1 MRKLFTYLLTAI
13 ICLSAN
19 YSFAQLSNDACSSAL
34 QVVASADTIC
44 NTYTGSFLDAQQELP
59 ANMCET
65 LESPTAYDQW
75 FSFTAQV
82 ENQLVDAETPDLGGF
97 QGVGA
102 VVEVYDACGGN
113 IIGCGNP
120 QNINALGFVI
130 IQAGLTR
137 VNLENLTIGDDYLVR
152 VYPYGDTVPDPGTDA
167 FTLCIKAAPIA
178 PNNDTCANAIE
189 LFPSDSC
196 MATAGTLDGAT
207 QGSDT
212 ASCGTENSGSTFDA
226 WYTFNATESTQIIN
240 VTPTS
245 SSDLAPVIELWDACG
260 GNVID
265 CSTPTIFPFIGAIP
279 GPNTLTVNNLD
290 TTKDYLIRIYHFGDN
305 AALNSNFDVCVTNAP
320 PAPANDTCSNAL
332 VLDVNEDCTPTTAT
346 LTSANQENAP
356 MTCDSTSAT
365 AFDVWF
371 SFEAN
376 ERGQIIESNSGS
388 VASVIELYDAC
399 QGNLIECA
407 QPQIIQGFGAIPGTT
422 TLQATNLDSGTTY
435 LVRIYHFGEEV
446 PADAEFDICVYN
458 VPLPPVNDEC
468 VNATDVTMVASKD
481 LCSPTQATTLGATA
495 SANSSFCNGIG
506 VNNDVWFKFNAVS
519 ERVVAAI
526 DNKSFDLSQTNM
538 AFSLWLADCQT
549 EIRCVDS
556 TNVDTMLFTGLV
568 IGQDYVLRVY
578 ASDEVST
585 GDFDLC
591 VYGMPAGLSN
601 DECRRAINVIATD
614 NDVCNTTKGSF
625 ANATQEMAPNN
636 CDGLTSPNAYD
647 QWYSFTAIGTDHVVE
662 VTTPPSGGFQGV
674 GAVVEVYDSCGG
686 NVIACGNPSVIQQG
700 GFTIV
705 QSGTTSVPLSGLTIA
720 KSYYVRIYNFGDSL
734 PAANES
740 DFTICVRGQNDP
752 ILNDI
757 CSDAEVLTVANTC
770 TTVNGT
776 LEGAVEERSPLACDG
791 QAASTDAK
799 DVWYQFVAA
808 NSMQIIEVEATGGF
822 SGSATVVEVYENCN
836 DSTPIYCANPQIVG
850 GGIAIPGLVSINT
863 TDLTAGS
870 TYFIRVYEYGNRGSD
885 KNFTICVYNDPTIGI
900 KEENKL
906 FSNVYPNPTQGEL
919 NIDLNAFETQV
930 KLSVHD
936 AQGRLVM
943 VKEYQNVNRI
953 NANISD
959 LKKGVYQIIISSK
972 TTTAHTR
979 VSLK

>member
-1 MRKLFTYLLTAI
+1 MRKLFTHLFTAF

-19 YSFAQLSNDACSSAL
+19 YSFAQLSNDVCSTAL

-82 ENQLVDAETPDLGGF
+82 ERQLVDAETPDLGGF

-102 VVEVYDACGGN
+102 VVEVYDACAGN

-130 IQAGLTR
+130 IQSGLTR
-137 VNLENLTIGDDYLVR
+137 VSLENLTIGDDYLVR
-152 VYPYGDTVPDPGTDA
+152 VYPYGDTIPDAGSDA
-167 FTLCIKAAPIA
+167 FTLCVKAAPIA

-196 MATAGTLDGAT
+196 IAIAGTLDGAT
-207 QGSDT
+207 EGNDL
-212 ASCGTENSGSTFDA
+212 ASCGTENSGSTFDT
-226 WYTFNATESTQIIN
+226 WYTFNALESTQIIN
-240 VTPTS
+240 VTPTAA
-245 SSDLAPVIELWDACG
+245 SDLAPVIELWDVCD
-260 GNVID
+260 GNVIA
-265 CSTPTIFPFIGAIP
+265 CSSPDVFPIIGALP
-279 GPNTLTVNNLD
+279 GANTLTARNLD
-290 TTKDYLIRIYHFGDN
+290 TNNTYLVRIYHYGDI
-305 AALNSNFDVCVTNAP
+305 AALNGNFDICITNAP
-320 PAPANDTCSNAL
+320 PAPANDTCSNAM
-332 VLDVNEDCTPTTAT
+332 VLDVNEICTPITAT

-356 MTCDSTSAT
+356 NTCDTTSAT

-399 QGNLIECA
+399 QGNLIDCA
-407 QPQIIQGFGAIPGTT
+407 QPQIFQGFGAIPGTT
-422 TLQATNLDSGTTY
+422 TLQSTNLDSGSTY
-435 LVRIYHFGEEV
+435 YVRIYHFGEETPV
-446 PADAEFDICVYN
+446 DPEFEICVYN
-458 VPLPPVNDEC
+458 VPLPPANDEC
-468 VNATDVTMVASKD
+468 DSATVVTMVDSRD
-481 LCSPTQATTLGATA
+481 LCNPIQATTLGATA
-495 SANSSFCNGIG
+495 SANSSSCNAIDITG
-506 VNNDVWFKFNAVS
+506 DVWFKFNATS
-519 ERVVAAI
+519 ERAVAAI
-526 DNKSFDLSQTNM
+526 ENKSFDLFQTNM

-556 TNVDTMLFTGLV
+556 TDVDSMLFTGLT

-578 ASDEVST
+578 ATDEVST

-591 VYGMPAGLSN
+591 IYGFPLGIPN
-601 DECRRAINVIATD
+601 DECNGAISVTASD
-614 NDVCNTTKGSF
+614 DDVCTTTKGSF
-625 ANATQEMAPNN
+625 ADATQEMAPNT
-636 CDGLTSPNAYD
+636 CDNLTSPNAFD
-647 QWYSFTAIGTDHVVE
+647 QWYSFVALTTGHVVE
-662 VTTPPSGGFQGV
+662 VTTPSTGGFQGV

-686 NVIACGNPSVIQQG
+686 NMIACGNPSVIQQA

-705 QSGTTSVPLSGLTIA
+705 QSGTTSVPLTGLTAA
-720 KSYYVRIYNFGDSL
+720 KTYYVRIYNFGDTL
-734 PAANES
+734 PAANAS
-740 DFTICVRGQNDP
+740 DFTICVRGQNAP
-752 ILNDI
+752 VVNDV
-757 CSDAEVLTVANTC
+757 CSDAETLTVDDSC
-770 TTVNGT
+770 TPVNAT
-776 LEGAVEERSPLACDG
+776 LEGANQERSPLSCDG
-791 QAASTDAK
+791 QAESTNAN
-799 DVWYQFVAA
+799 DVWYQFVAQ
-808 NSMQIIEVEATGGF
+808 NELQIIEVAATGGF
-822 SGSATVVEVYENCN
+822 SGAATMVELYENCN

-870 TYFIRVYEYGNRGSD
+870 TYFIRVYEYGNRGTD

-900 KEENKL
+900 NEENKL
-906 FSNVYPNPTQGEL
+906 FSSVYPNPTQGEL
-919 NIDLNAFETQV
+919 NIDLKAFETEI

-943 VKEYQNVNRI
+943 VKEFQNVAKI
-953 NANISD
+953 NADISD
-959 LKKGVYQIIISSK
+959 LKKGIYQIILSSK
-972 TTTAHTR
+972 TSTAHTR